1 MLISISLLAC
11 DYVQASKDA
20 DIFDLGS
27 PYFETV
33 LQGNYELPTITDLA
47 QGKNGLIWIA
57 TYEGLYQ
64 YDGYQVIPAPYYN
77 QKDEKLP
84 SHWVR
89 KVAIAQDGKIWMG
102 TAASGLY
109 VLNPKNRSYQHFSF
123 KSDTQSSNPS
133 INEIIP
139 LDSEQAWIGSSNGV
153 CKFHLQKGKLLSFN
167 GRPQKEKAG
176 TGKRQHLSATVV
188 SALLLDGDT
197 LWIGSTAGV
206 DKLDLQDSSI
216 ETTPHKAPNDKLSQQ
231 TLTKIFKSKNGSY
244 WFGTFGKGAYRKT

>member
-1 MLISISLLAC
+1 MKPCCKVITSS
-11 DYVQASKDA
+11 
-20 DIFDLGS
+20 
-27 PYFETV
+27 
-33 LQGNYELPTITDLA
+33 PTITDLA

-206 DKLDLQDSSI
+206 DKLNLQDSSI
-216 ETTPHKAPNDKLSQQ
+216 EATPHKAPNDKLSQQ
-231 TLTKIFKSKNGSY
+231 TLNPKYLKVKMAVIGLAPLAKAPIAKLRLARLKNSRVMTGSKILFSCPMA
-244 WFGTFGKGAYRKT
+244 TFG